1 MPLFSIIIPVY
12 NVEKYLNKC
21 VDSVLNQTFTD
32 FEVILVD
39 DGSPDNCPAICDS
52 YAEKDNRIKVIHKQN
67 GGLINARKSGLEAA
81 SGGYIGFVDSDDWI
95 EPEMY
100 ELFAQMIEKYSP
112 DMVLSDFYFDNGK
125 ELINSNQ
132 LFEQEFYDKS
142 ALKEKLYPKMLFSG
156 IYFKFGVNPCCWSK
170 VYKKELIEKNL
181 PLVDGRIKMGEDAA
195 FTYPCLIDAQSV
207 ATIKKPCYHYI
218 LNPDSMTKAYDKNLK
233 NIIFLPYNRLKEKF
247 CESGINM
254 EKQTDYYL
262 LYLANFLIRN
272 ETQAESISDGINVLI
287 SNNDL
292 YNTASRVDASPLP
305 IHIKVLTAILKY
317 KSKSLIRLYIKLFK
331 KYLNK

>member
-52 YAEKDNRIKVIHKQN
+52 YAEKDNRVKVIHKQN

-112 DMVLSDFYFDNGK
+112 DMVLSDFYFDNEK
-125 ELINSNQ
+125 ELVNSEQ

-156 IYFKFGVNPCCWSK
+156 IYYKFGVNPCCWSK
-170 VYKKELIEKNL
+170 VYKKELLKKNL

-195 FTYPCLIDAQSV
+195 FTYPCLLDAKSV
-207 ATIKKPCYHYI
+207 ATIKKPSYHYI
-218 LNPDSMTKAYDKNLK
+218 LNPESMTKSYDENLK
-233 NIIFLPYNRLKEKF
+233 EIIFLPYERIKEK
-247 CESGINM
+247 CREVEIDLGN
-254 EKQTDYYL
+254 QPDYYL
-262 LYLANFLIRN
+262 IYLSNFLIRN
-272 ETQAESISDGINVLI
+272 ETFSKSPKSGINLLLKNQDVI
-287 SNNDL
+287 SASKRVNL
-292 YNTASRVDASPLP
+292 SLLPLHTRVFATALRL
-305 IHIKVLTAILKY
+305 
-317 KSKSLIRLYIKLFK
+317 KSKVILNLYLHLLKITRM
-331 KYLNK
+331 